1 MGATQGVWSGQR
13 SLSDQ
18 YGNRDMSRHLP
29 AISGRE
35 LIRALRR
42 VGFVVLRQ
50 KGSHVSLEKR
60 SAVGYWRTVV
70 PLHREIRP
78 GTLSDVLNQ
87 SGLSKEDLMELL

>member
-1 MGATQGVWSGQR
+1 
-13 SLSDQ
+13 
-18 YGNRDMSRHLP
+18 MSRHLP

-42 VGFVVLRQ
+42 AGFVVLRQ

-60 SAVGYWRTVV
+60 TGAGYWRTIV

-78 GTLSDVLNQ
+78 GTLSDILNQ
-87 SGLSKEDLMELL
+87 AGLSKEDLVGLL